1 MKNMYRYQLNGG
13 QKAYFLLIFT
23 ADKSIKLI
31 EKKNCGERIYFC
43 YIRLLHNEWCNQ
55 ASVFTE
61 KRGKSTKNNL
71 NIFPVDEIKH
81 TSGHARLL

>member
-1 MKNMYRYQLNGG
+1 MVHHEEHVPVSVKWRAESIFSINMY
-13 QKAYFLLIFT
+13 
-23 ADKSIKLI
+23 
-31 EKKNCGERIYFC
+31 CGERIYFC